1 MTLKA
6 AGYQQQAYI
15 PSVPVSFATLQEGI
29 SWIIVNYPRQDES
42 NMWEIKRK
50 ETTVEGSAEA
60 EINLMI
66 NTQIAQ
72 QQPGKECCSEIL

>member
-1 MTLKA
+1 
-6 AGYQQQAYI
+6 
-15 PSVPVSFATLQEGI
+15 
-29 SWIIVNYPRQDES
+29 
-42 NMWEIKRK
+42 MWEIKTKRK
-50 ETTVEGSAEA
+50 ENTEEGSAEA